1 MQKVKVTRYVSG
13 RRPEYA
19 PDESSGESSEEE
31 EGFGVA
37 GEAVRAEEGEGER
50 REAEGVVVVAREEDW
65 RDDPRLRRLRE
76 RRSMG
81 DGGRYVCVC
90 NV

>member
-19 PDESSGESSEEE
+19 PEDSASESSEEE
-31 EGFGVA
+31 EGFGVVG
-37 GEAVRAEEGEGER
+37 GEGARGEEGERDQGEGR
-50 REAEGVVVVAREEDW
+50 VKERVLVEVREEDL

-76 RRSMG
+76 RHAMG
-81 DGGRYVCVC
+81 DSGR
-90 NV
+90 

>member
-19 PDESSGESSEEE
+19 PEESSEESSEEE
-31 EGFGVA
+31 EGFGEGVRG
-37 GEAVRAEEGEGER
+37 GEEEETGEGVRVEM
-50 REAEGVVVVAREEDW
+50 REEDL

-76 RRSMG
+76 RRAMTDST
-81 DGGRYVCVC
+81 R
-90 NV
+90 